1 MSQIDFAT
9 SRLVLTL
16 RLAYSLSEFDTC
28 ENVLEA
34 IMTMLICRADQA
46 ALSEGLRTQNTPL
59 VFRGIQGA
67 IPVIRSFQTAGLEAL
82 LQNLPS
88 DLPPTVRILCESIQL
103 IFSAMRSVAAGA
115 SASVSGGGGAGA
127 SVSGGGGAGASGG
140 VSGGVSTS
148 AGTQKPSTKQAR
160 EARMLAALSRTPE
173 EAIAA
178 ADAGESCC
186 DWCQKP
192 TNQACAGC
200 RSFFFCKKSCQRKA
214 WKEGGHKQTC
224 PGKKTE

>member
-1 MSQIDFAT
+1 MSQLDFAT

-16 RLAYSLSEFDTC
+16 RLAYSLREFGTC
-28 ENVLEA
+28 KNVLES
-34 IMTMLICRADQA
+34 IMTMLIRQADQA
-46 ALSEGLRTQNTPL
+46 ALFEGLRTQNTPL
-59 VFRGIQGA
+59 IYRGIHRT
-67 IPVIRSFQTAGLEAL
+67 IPVIRSFQIAGLEAL

-103 IFSAMRSVAAGA
+103 IFSAMKPEAAGA
-115 SASVSGGGGAGA
+115 SASAGGASAGGA
-127 SVSGGGGAGASGG
+127 SAGGASA
-140 VSGGVSTS
+140 S
-148 AGTQKPSTKQAR
+148 AGGDASTLKPSTKQAR
-160 EARMLAALSRTPE
+160 EAQMLAALSRTPE
-173 EAIAA
+173 EAVAV

-200 RSFFFCKKSCQRKA
+200 RSFFFCQKSCQRMA

-224 PGKKTE
+224 PGRKTE